1 MRKQRRIRI
10 ESKTGE
16 KGGSFTFVSDADTGE
31 RVPGLAGIII
41 RLGTDNIVIAE
52 VSYRGGET
60 QRRYIGKIEAI
71 ISGEVVENGH

>member
-31 RVPGLAGIII
+31 PIPGLAGIVI
-41 RLGTDNIVIAE
+41 RLETDNIVIAE
-52 VSYRGGET
+52 VSYSGGAT
-60 QRRYIGKIEAI
+60 QRRYMGKIEAI
-71 ISGEVVENGH
+71 ISGEAVE